1 MNRRDMIKK
10 AGTAVAGFSLI
21 SLDALAHSG
30 NNAYASAPSTSAS
43 TSASASASASSA
55 SAASNAAS
63 ADASASSSSA
73 ESSAARGDRKK
84 ILVIG
89 AHPDDPETAAGG
101 TMALFVKAGYEVVSV
116 YMTKGER
123 GIAGKTFQEAVDIRV
138 PEAKAACKILG
149 VRPVFMSQID
159 GDAQINPERYV
170 EMRELIA
177 AEKPDMVFTHWPID
191 GHPDH
196 RVCSLLVYDAWRRLG
211 YSFELYYFEVMSGTQ
226 TQLFH
231 PTDWVNIT
239 DVATIK
245 EQACFCHVSQN
256 IKPLYDEWHIP
267 MEKFRGLELRC
278 PRAEAFIHLRRDSND
293 IFQ

>member
-30 NNAYASAPSTSAS
+30 NNAYASAYA
-43 TSASASASASSA
+43 ADASASASSA

-123 GIAGKTFQEAVDIRV
+123 GIVDKTLDEAAAIRV

-149 VRPVFMSQID
+149 VRPVFMTQID

-256 IKPLYDEWHIP
+256 MKPLYDEWHIP